1 MTAAVSAAAPD
12 FVAAVAVV
20 HICFDLW
27 VLAAQLQL
35 KTVWQRSADCHSKFH
50 SCTIPG
56 PEGMYVRVR
65 SLGSAQGQGRAE
77 RLGIFDLTLPELW
90 RDTRQISNRSL
101 TKPIHQVAIHAATG
115 SRQQ

>member
-35 KTVWQRSADCHSKFH
+35 KTVVQRFADCHSKFH
-50 SCTIPG
+50 SCTAPG
-56 PEGMYVRVR
+56 PEGMYLRVR
-65 SLGSAQGQGRAE
+65 SLGSAQGQGRAV

-90 RDTRQISNRSL
+90 LDTRQTNYRSL
-101 TKPIHQVAIHAATG
+101 IRPIHQVAIHVATG
-115 SRQQ
+115 SCQQ